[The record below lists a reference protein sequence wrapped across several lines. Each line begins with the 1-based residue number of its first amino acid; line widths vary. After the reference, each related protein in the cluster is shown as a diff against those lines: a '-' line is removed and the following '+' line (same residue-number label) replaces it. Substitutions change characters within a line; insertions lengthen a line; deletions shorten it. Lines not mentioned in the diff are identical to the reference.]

1 MAIHFAPLLIQSSQ
15 GLDRFVG
22 GHILRILMM
31 GSIEETAIRTEAAV
45 GAMGQISFHFA
56 LFLIQHLCNL
66 FRIDRLDF
74 LVHLRFPLLRDS
86 QLPGSGAPGKTVFTP
101 NQKTVKKEE
110 EHMPQF
116 RKRKGDEHGL
126 SRKDMEGHHRGVIK
140 PLVVSQIPGQK
151 WGDGN
156 EQNEIVIGC
165 RDDSDPGQKETTPE
179 EKGGA
184 DQNDKGQPIG
194 DRFRKAPKAQAH
206 GLIQK
211 DIVPEEEKRRHDQTD
226 VEDGRHD
233 RHESIGFPEGSPE
246 RGEAIS
252 H

>member
-1 MAIHFAPLLIQSSQ
+1 MS
-15 GLDRFVG
+15 
-22 GHILRILMM
+22 
-31 GSIEETAIRTEAAV
+31 
-45 GAMGQISFHFA
+45 AMGQISFHFP
-56 LFLIQHLCNL
+56 LFLIQHLSNL
-66 FRIDRLDF
+66 FRIDRLHF

-86 QLPGSGAPGKTVFTP
+86 GLPGSGPPGKTVFTTD
-101 NQKTVKKEE
+101 QKTVKKEE

-140 PLVVSQIPGQK
+140 PLVASQIPGQK

-184 DQNDKGQPIG
+184 DQNDKGQSIG
-194 DRFRKAPKAQAH
+194 DRFGKAPKAQAH
-206 GLIQK
+206 GLI
-211 DIVPEEEKRRHDQTD
+211 
-226 VEDGRHD
+226 
-233 RHESIGFPEGSPE
+233 
-246 RGEAIS
+246 
-252 H
+252 